1 MDRLI
6 VASSAFLVILYI
18 TCFVDVTIAYD
29 DSESEEVV
37 PPNYWSLQLAELT
50 ELVKLGE
57 EVLAQKASA
66 EMKAAKRGRG
76 TSACGGFATC
86 KQLEYGRKYATSKA
100 DLSHFGA
107 TSPGRKRRT
116 TNSELDKQA

>member
-66 EMKAAKRGRG
+66 EMNADKRGEG
-76 TSACGGFATC
+76 CKGFAACGNLDA
-86 KQLEYGRKYATSKA
+86 GRKHWKA
-100 DLSHFGA
+100 NMGGGRTAMFSSASG
-107 TSPGRKRRT
+107 TPGRKRRESNT
-116 TNSELDKQA
+116 A